1 MGNTCDKEKIG
12 ERIAHERGVWGMTQP
27 QLADALCEVL
37 HVDDFS
43 IQKISSYEQGKSFPH
58 VQVVCALADIFHCS
72 VDYLLGRSNTPNPE
86 AAEVVA
92 YTGLTAEAAGV
103 LHRLHKADTVT
114 GSRQKSEAK
123 RS

>member
-58 VQVVCALADIFHCS
+58 VQVVCALAIFFIVPWIICW
-72 VDYLLGRSNTPNPE
+72 
-86 AAEVVA
+86 AAA
-92 YTGLTAEAAGV
+92 IHQTRRRRRW
-103 LHRLHKADTVT
+103 LHTLD
-114 GSRQKSEAK
+114 
-123 RS
+123 

>member
-92 YTGLTAEAAGV
+92 YTGLTGCIKLIPLRVPDSAS
-103 LHRLHKADTVT
+103 L
-114 GSRQKSEAK
+114 
-123 RS
+123 